1 MSASERGPKNGKS
14 HKFFFERYLPLLVFV
29 ALGYTVADIIILSQ
43 RHRMLP
49 SEPPPSRPQSQTM
62 TPMPDKSEYTSI
74 TTRNIFSSDGL
85 IPDALR
91 VDGKPEERPEDA
103 PPVASSLPLTLK
115 GTIVHS
121 NPQKSIANI
130 EVKSKNQTLAY
141 GVGKE
146 IEGLATLQK
155 VERSRIIIRNM
166 NSNRLEFIDMKI
178 EGGKISFSTAGK
190 TTPTAPA
197 NKDIQQV
204 APNRF
209 EIKKTDLQKYLSDT
223 ASILQQASMVPVRA
237 ANGEIDCYK
246 FIGIQPGSVYT
257 SLGFQVGDCLK
268 EVNGEKIDSPAKA
281 MEMYN
286 SLKNA
291 PNIKILMTRDGR
303 EQESDYT
310 VK

>member
-1 MSASERGPKNGKS
+1 MSSNDSKS
-14 HKFFFERYLPLLVFV
+14 QNKFFFEKYLPLLAFVFI
-29 ALGYTVADIIILSQ
+29 GYATADLLILFNRS
-43 RHRMLP
+43 RMLP
-49 SEPPPSRPQSQTM
+49 SEPPPAKPAKSIFEEI
-62 TPMPDKSEYTSI
+62 TPKSAYSSI
-74 TTRNIFSSDGL
+74 TARNIFSSDGL
-85 IPDALR
+85 IPDPLR
-91 VDGKPEERPEDA
+91 LEGDKSKNAEDA
-103 PPVASSLPLTLK
+103 PPVPSSLPLGLK

-121 NPQKSIANI
+121 NPTKSIANI
-130 EVKSKNQTLAY
+130 EVKSKSQTLAY

-155 VERSRIIIRNM
+155 VERNKIIIRNI
-166 NSNRLEFIDMKI
+166 NSGRLEYIEMKA
-178 EGGKISFSTAGK
+178 EGGKISF
-190 TTPTAPA
+190 TTSSKSNASGGGP
-197 NKDIQQV
+197 KDIQQT

-209 EIKKTDLQKYLSDT
+209 EIKRSDLQKYLSDT
-223 ASILQQASMVPVRA
+223 ASILQQASMVPVRGP
-237 ANGEIDCYK
+237 NGEVDCYK

-268 EVNGEKIDSPAKA
+268 AVNGEKIDSPAKA

-286 SLKNA
+286 SLKSA